1 MLIEEAPDKQ
11 EEFNRYLNEIR
22 IGNKSEKIRLIL
34 VSFLT
39 EETMLLNLLMT
50 MVHMIL
56 ET

>member
-1 MLIEEAPDKQ
+1 MIEEAPDKQ